1 MSTLNQVFVSLLTA
15 AVLASSTPAAFAQTP
30 AAASNTPATT
40 TTKTR
45 QRFAT
50 KTSEDKTAEANTSET
65 NKRHGK
71 RGSEP
76 DEVRPPVKLNDSL
89 EDVLVSD
96 TPASTSGNKSVS
108 LEDVLVSDTP
118 STTMAGAKTKDKPTD
133 VPADTQANRHEQAS
147 EEAAVVPYYNNFFN
161 TYRLGPEDVVS
172 VSVFGQD
179 RYSRSGII
187 IPPSGRISLALIPGG
202 VFVNG
207 KTVDE
212 VAEAIKKSYDEYII
226 DPQVSVSLDKAS
238 SYRYSVIGDVAQ
250 PGIRLMSHR
259 MTVTEALGEAGG
271 VLQTGDRSRVVVLR
285 RQADGNLK
293 PIPVN
298 VSAIYKGKA
307 PDVTYL
313 VPGDQVI
320 VPGNKL
326 KSFQKIMS
334 FFPILSFARIFTG
347 GIFP

>member
-1 MSTLNQVFVSLLTA
+1 MNVVNKTLVGLLVLTI
-15 AVLASSTPAAFAQTP
+15 LASSSGVYAQTGGDV
-30 AAASNTPATT
+30 SN
-40 TTKTR
+40 KTR
-45 QRFAT
+45 QRFVEKNPEGAEGGQKKNSKKDSNEDPAPTKEAT
-50 KTSEDKTAEANTSET
+50 AN
-65 NKRHGK
+65 NL
-71 RGSEP
+71 
-76 DEVRPPVKLNDSL
+76 DAVLL
-89 EDVLVSD
+89 EDPAKPSAGSKDQSPSITPDSD
-96 TPASTSGNKSVS
+96 IPEES
-108 LEDVLVSDTP
+108 L
-118 STTMAGAKTKDKPTD
+118 
-133 VPADTQANRHEQAS
+133 ANRHEQSS
-147 EEAAVVPYYNNFFN
+147 EEADIVPYYNNFFN
-161 TYRLGPEDVVS
+161 TYRLGPEDIIS
-172 VSVFGQD
+172 VNVFGQD
-179 RYSRSGII
+179 RYSRGGIT

-207 KTVDE
+207 KTVEE
-212 VAEAIKKSYDEYII
+212 VAETIKKRYDEYII

-250 PGIRLMSHR
+250 PGIRLMTRR

-285 RQADGNLK
+285 KQADGNLK
-293 PIPVN
+293 PIGVN

-347 GIFP
+347 GVFP